1 MKKQKHR
8 PWPHGAYLN
17 NEQELFT
24 KIIME
29 CKIFYRYSN
38 EGFPLSSP
46 DLNGKREES
55 IPVGRNVE
63 DSDGRNLG
71 KSRN

>member
-1 MKKQKHR
+1 
-8 PWPHGAYLN
+8 
-17 NEQELFT
+17 
-24 KIIME
+24 ME